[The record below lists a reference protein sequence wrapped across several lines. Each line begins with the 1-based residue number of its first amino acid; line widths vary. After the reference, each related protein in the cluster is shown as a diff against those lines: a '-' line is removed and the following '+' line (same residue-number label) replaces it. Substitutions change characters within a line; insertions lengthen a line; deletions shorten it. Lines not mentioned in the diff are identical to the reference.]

1 MQGVNKM
8 PGLGTII
15 NVAAIIAGGFIGL
28 LFGKFMKP
36 RFQDTLMKSCGVC
49 VMFVGIAGVLTK
61 MLTVKDGKITAD
73 GTLMMI
79 ACLALGSVIGE
90 IINFELLFEKFG
102 EWLKI
107 KTGNSKEK
115 SFVNAFVTASFTVC
129 IGAMAIVGAI
139 EDGINRDSSTLIIK
153 AILDMLIICIMTASL
168 GKGCIFSAIPV
179 GLLQGSVTALSG
191 LIRPLLTEPALNNL
205 SLLGSVLIF
214 CVGVNLVFDKKF
226 KVANML
232 PSVVVA
238 AVWGLIIQ

>member
-1 MQGVNKM
+1 M

-15 NVAAIIAGGFIGL
+15 NVAAIVAGGFIGL

-36 RFQDTLMKSCGVC
+36 RFQDTLMKSSGVC
-49 VMFVGIAGVLTK
+49 VIFVGIAGVLTK
-61 MLTVKDGKITAD
+61 MLTVENGKITAD

-79 ACLALGSVIGE
+79 ACLAVGSIIGE
-90 IINFELLFEKFG
+90 IVNFERLFERFG
-102 EWLKI
+102 EWLKV
-107 KTGNSKEK
+107 KTGNSREK

-139 EDGINRDSSTLIIK
+139 EDGINRDPSTLILK

-168 GKGCIFSAIPV
+168 GKGCLFSAIPV
-179 GLLQGSVTALSG
+179 GLLQGSVTALAG
-191 LIRPLLTEPALNNL
+191 LIRPLLTESALNNL
-205 SLLGSVLIF
+205 SLIGSVLIF

-232 PSVVVA
+232 PSVIVA
-238 AVWGLIIQ
+238 AVWGLIIK

>member
-1 MQGVNKM
+1 M

-15 NVAAIIAGGFIGL
+15 NVAAIIIGGLIGL

-49 VMFVGIAGVLTK
+49 VIFVGIAGTLTK
-61 MLTVKDGKITAD
+61 MLTVENGAITAD

-79 ACLALGSVIGE
+79 ACLAIGSVIGE
-90 IINFELLFEKFG
+90 LINFERLFERFG
-102 EWLKI
+102 EWLKV

-139 EDGINRDSSTLIIK
+139 EDGISRDPSTLILK

-179 GLLQGSVTALSG
+179 GLLQGSVTALASF
-191 LIRPLLTEPALNNL
+191 IKPLMTEPALNNL
-205 SLLGSVLIF
+205 SLIGSVLIF
-214 CVGVNLVFDKKF
+214 CVGVNLVFDKQF

-232 PSVVVA
+232 PSVIVA
-238 AVWGLIIQ
+238 VIWGLIAR

>member
-1 MQGVNKM
+1 M

-15 NVAAIIAGGFIGL
+15 NVAAIVAGGLIGL

-49 VMFVGIAGVLTK
+49 VIFVGIAGVLTK
-61 MLTVKDGKITAD
+61 MLTVENGAITAD

-79 ACLALGSVIGE
+79 ASLAIGSVIGE
-90 IINFELLFEKFG
+90 LINFERLFEKFG
-102 EWLKI
+102 ERLKV

-139 EDGINRDSSTLIIK
+139 EDGISRDPSTLILK
-153 AILDMLIICIMTASL
+153 AILDMIIICIMTASL
-168 GKGCIFSAIPV
+168 GKGCLFSAIPV
-179 GLLQGSVTALSG
+179 GLLQGSVTALAG

-205 SLLGSVLIF
+205 SLIGSVLIF

-232 PSVVVA
+232 PAVLVA
-238 AVWGLIIQ
+238 VIWGLIVR

>member
-1 MQGVNKM
+1 M

-15 NVAAIIAGGFIGL
+15 NVAAIVVGGFIGL

-49 VMFVGIAGVLTK
+49 VIFVGITGVLTK
-61 MLTVKDGKITAD
+61 MLTVENGKIFAD

-79 ACLALGSVIGE
+79 SCLAIGSIVGE
-90 IINFELLFEKFG
+90 IINFEMLFEKFG
-102 EWLKI
+102 EWLKN
-107 KTGNSKEK
+107 KTGNRKETF
-115 SFVNAFVTASFTVC
+115 FVNAFVNASFTVC

-139 EDGINRDSSTLIIK
+139 EDGINRDISTLILK
-153 AILDMLIICIMTASL
+153 AILDMLIICIMTSSI

-179 GLLQGSVTALSG
+179 GILQGSVTALSG
-191 LIRPLLTEPALNNL
+191 LIKPLLTEPALNNL

-214 CVGVNLVFDKKF
+214 CVGVNLVFEKIF

-232 PSVVVA
+232 PSVIVA
-238 AVWGLIIQ
+238 VIWGLVLPA

>member
-1 MQGVNKM
+1 M

-15 NVAAIIAGGFIGL
+15 NVAAIIIGGLFGL

-49 VMFVGIAGVLTK
+49 VIFVGIAGVLTK
-61 MLTVKDGKITAD
+61 MLTVENGKITAD

-79 ACLALGSVIGE
+79 ACLAIGSIIGE
-90 IINFELLFEKFG
+90 IINFERLFEKFG
-102 EWLKI
+102 EWLKV

-115 SFVNAFVTASFTVC
+115 SFVSAFVTAFTVC

-139 EDGINRDSSTLIIK
+139 EDGINRDPSTLILK

-179 GLLQGSVTALSG
+179 GLLQGFVTALAG
-191 LIRPLLTEPALNNL
+191 FIKPLMTEPALNNL

-232 PSVVVA
+232 PSVIVA
-238 AVWGLIIQ
+238 VIWGLIAR

>member
-1 MQGVNKM
+1 M

-15 NVAAIIAGGFIGL
+15 NVAAIVAGGFIGL

-49 VMFVGIAGVLTK
+49 VIFVGIAGVLTK
-61 MLTVKDGKITAD
+61 MLTVENGKITAD

-79 ACLALGSVIGE
+79 ACLAVGSIIGE
-90 IINFELLFEKFG
+90 IVNFERLFERFG
-102 EWLKI
+102 EWLKV
-107 KTGNSKEK
+107 KTGNSREK

-139 EDGINRDSSTLIIK
+139 EDGINRDPSTLILK

-179 GLLQGSVTALSG
+179 GLLQGSVTALAG
-191 LIRPLLTEPALNNL
+191 LIRPLLTESALNNL
-205 SLLGSVLIF
+205 SLIGSVLIF

-232 PSVVVA
+232 PSVIVA
-238 AVWGLIIQ
+238 AVWGLIMK

>member
-1 MQGVNKM
+1 M

-15 NVAAIIAGGFIGL
+15 NVVAIIIGGLIGL

-49 VMFVGIAGVLTK
+49 VIFVGIAGVLTK
-61 MLTVKDGKITAD
+61 MLTVENGAITAD

-79 ACLALGSVIGE
+79 ACLAIGSVIGE
-90 IINFELLFEKFG
+90 LINFERLFEKFG
-102 EWLKI
+102 EWLKV

-139 EDGINRDSSTLIIK
+139 EDGISRDPSTLILK

-168 GKGCIFSAIPV
+168 GKGCLFSAIPV
-179 GLLQGSVTALSG
+179 GLLQCSVTALAG

-205 SLLGSVLIF
+205 SLIGSVLIF

-232 PSVVVA
+232 PAVLVA
-238 AVWGLIIQ
+238 VIWGLIVR

>member
-1 MQGVNKM
+1 M

-15 NVAAIIAGGFIGL
+15 NVAAIIIGGLIGL

-49 VMFVGIAGVLTK
+49 VIFVGIAGVLTK
-61 MLTVKDGKITAD
+61 MLTVENGAITAD

-79 ACLALGSVIGE
+79 ASLAIGSVIGE
-90 IINFELLFEKFG
+90 LINFERLFERFG
-102 EWLKI
+102 EWLKV

-139 EDGINRDSSTLIIK
+139 EDGISRDPSTLILK
-153 AILDMLIICIMTASL
+153 AILDMLSICIMTASL

-179 GLLQGSVTALSG
+179 GLLQGSVTALASF
-191 LIRPLLTEPALNNL
+191 IKPLMTEPALNNL
-205 SLLGSVLIF
+205 SLIGSVLIF
-214 CVGVNLVFDKKF
+214 CVGVNLVFDKQF

-232 PSVVVA
+232 PSVIVA
-238 AVWGLIIQ
+238 VIWGLIAR

>member
-1 MQGVNKM
+1 M

-90 IINFELLFEKFG
+90 IINFERLFERFG
-102 EWLKI
+102 EWLKV

-191 LIRPLLTEPALNNL
+191 LSDR
-205 SLLGSVLIF
+205 F
-214 CVGVNLVFDKKF
+214 
-226 KVANML
+226 
-232 PSVVVA
+232 
-238 AVWGLIIQ
+238 

>member
-1 MQGVNKM
+1 M

-15 NVAAIIAGGFIGL
+15 NVAAIVAGGLIGL

-49 VMFVGIAGVLTK
+49 VIFVGIAGVLTK
-61 MLTVKDGKITAD
+61 MLTVENGAITAD

-79 ACLALGSVIGE
+79 ASLAIGSVIGE
-90 IINFELLFEKFG
+90 LINFERLFEKFG
-102 EWLKI
+102 EWLKV

-139 EDGINRDSSTLIIK
+139 EDGISRDPSTLILK
-153 AILDMLIICIMTASL
+153 AILDMIIICIMTASL
-168 GKGCIFSAIPV
+168 GKGCLFSAIPV
-179 GLLQGSVTALSG
+179 GLLQGSVTALAG

-205 SLLGSVLIF
+205 SLIGSVLIF

-232 PSVVVA
+232 PAVLVA
-238 AVWGLIIQ
+238 VIWGLIVR

>member
-1 MQGVNKM
+1 M

-90 IINFELLFEKFG
+90 IINFERLFERFG

-115 SFVNAFVTASFTVC
+115 SFVNAFVNASFTVC

-139 EDGINRDSSTLIIK
+139 EDGINRNSSTLILK

-214 CVGVNLVFDKKF
+214 CVSVNLVFDKKF

>member
-1 MQGVNKM
+1 M

-36 RFQDTLMKSCGVC
+36 RFQDTLMKSCGGC

-90 IINFELLFEKFG
+90 IINFERLFERFG
-102 EWLKI
+102 EWLKV

-238 AVWGLIIQ
+238 AVWGLIIK

>member
-1 MQGVNKM
+1 M

-15 NVAAIIAGGFIGL
+15 NVAAIVAGGLIGL

-49 VMFVGIAGVLTK
+49 VIFVGIAGTLTK
-61 MLTVKDGKITAD
+61 MLTVENGAITAD

-79 ACLALGSVIGE
+79 ACLAIGSVIGE
-90 IINFELLFEKFG
+90 LINFERLFEKFG
-102 EWLKI
+102 EWLKV

-139 EDGINRDSSTLIIK
+139 EDGISRDPSTLILK

-168 GKGCIFSAIPV
+168 GKGCLFSAIPV
-179 GLLQGSVTALSG
+179 GLLQGSVTALAR

-205 SLLGSVLIF
+205 SLIGSVLIF

-232 PSVVVA
+232 PAVLVA
-238 AVWGLIIQ
+238 VIWGLIVR

>member
-1 MQGVNKM
+1 M

-15 NVAAIIAGGFIGL
+15 NVVAIIIGGLIGL

-49 VMFVGIAGVLTK
+49 VIFVGIAGVLTK
-61 MLTVKDGKITAD
+61 MLTVENGAITAD

-79 ACLALGSVIGE
+79 ACLAIGSVIGE
-90 IINFELLFEKFG
+90 LINFERLFEKFG
-102 EWLKI
+102 EWLKV

-139 EDGINRDSSTLIIK
+139 EDGISRDPSTLILK
-153 AILDMLIICIMTASL
+153 AILDMIIICIMTASL
-168 GKGCIFSAIPV
+168 GKGCLFSAIPV
-179 GLLQGSVTALSG
+179 GLLQGSVTALAG

-205 SLLGSVLIF
+205 SLIGSVLIF

-232 PSVVVA
+232 PAVLVA
-238 AVWGLIIQ
+238 VIWGLIVR

>member
-1 MQGVNKM
+1 M

-15 NVAAIIAGGFIGL
+15 NVAAIVAGGFIGL

-49 VMFVGIAGVLTK
+49 VIFVGIAGTLAK
-61 MLTVKDGKITAD
+61 MLTVEGGKITAD

-79 ACLALGSVIGE
+79 ACLAIGSVIGE
-90 IINFELLFEKFG
+90 LINFERLFERFG
-102 EWLKI
+102 EWLKV

-139 EDGINRDSSTLIIK
+139 EDGISRDSSTLILK

-168 GKGCIFSAIPV
+168 GKGCLFSAIPV
-179 GLLQGSVTALSG
+179 GLLQGSVTALAG

-205 SLLGSVLIF
+205 SLIGSVLIF

-232 PSVVVA
+232 PSVLVA
-238 AVWGLIIQ
+238 AVWGLLLPAA

>member
-1 MQGVNKM
+1 M

-15 NVAAIIAGGFIGL
+15 NVAAIIAGGLIGL

-36 RFQDTLMKSCGVC
+36 GLQDTLMKSCGVC
-49 VMFVGIAGVLTK
+49 VIFVGIAGVLTK
-61 MLTVKDGKITAD
+61 MLTVENGKISSD

-90 IINFELLFEKFG
+90 IINFERLFEKFG
-102 EWLKI
+102 EWLKV

-115 SFVNAFVTASFTVC
+115 SFVNAFVNASFTVC

-139 EDGINRDSSTLIIK
+139 EDGINRDFSTLILK
-153 AILDMLIICIMTASL
+153 AILDMLIICIMTSSL

-179 GLLQGSVTALSG
+179 GILQGSVTALSG
-191 LIRPLLTEPALNNL
+191 LIKPLLTEPALNNL
-205 SLLGSVLIF
+205 SLIGSVLIF
-214 CVGVNLVFDKKF
+214 CVGVNLVFEKKF

-232 PSVVVA
+232 PSVIVA
-238 AVWGLIIQ
+238 VIWGLIIK

>member
-1 MQGVNKM
+1 M

-15 NVAAIIAGGFIGL
+15 NVAAIIVGGFIGL
-28 LFGKFMKP
+28 IFGKFMKP

-49 VMFVGIAGVLTK
+49 VIFVGITGVLTK
-61 MLTVKDGKITAD
+61 MLSVENGKISAD

-79 ACLALGSVIGE
+79 ACLALGSIVGE
-90 IINFELLFEKFG
+90 IINFEMLFEKFG
-102 EWLKI
+102 EWLKN

-115 SFVNAFVTASFTVC
+115 FFVNAFVNASFTVC

-139 EDGINRDSSTLIIK
+139 EDGINRDSSTLVLK
-153 AILDMLIICIMTASL
+153 AILDMLIICIMTSSI

-179 GLLQGSVTALSG
+179 GILQGSVTALSG
-191 LIRPLLTEPALNNL
+191 LIKPLLTEPALNNL

-214 CVGVNLVFDKKF
+214 CVGVNLVFEKKF

-232 PSVVVA
+232 PSVIVA
-238 AVWGLIIQ
+238 VIWGLVL

>member
-1 MQGVNKM
+1 M

-15 NVAAIIAGGFIGL
+15 NVAAIVAGGLIGL

-49 VMFVGIAGVLTK
+49 VIFVGIAGVLTK
-61 MLTVKDGKITAD
+61 MLTVENGAITAD

-79 ACLALGSVIGE
+79 ACLAIGSVIGE
-90 IINFELLFEKFG
+90 LINFERLFEKFG
-102 EWLKI
+102 EWLKV

-115 SFVNAFVTASFTVC
+115 SFANAFVTASFTVC

-139 EDGINRDSSTLIIK
+139 EDGISRDPSTLILK
-153 AILDMLIICIMTASL
+153 AILDMIIICIMTASL
-168 GKGCIFSAIPV
+168 GKGCLFSAIPV
-179 GLLQGSVTALSG
+179 GLLQGSVTALAG

-205 SLLGSVLIF
+205 SLIGSVLIF

-232 PSVVVA
+232 PAVLVA
-238 AVWGLIIQ
+238 VIWGLIVR

>member
-1 MQGVNKM
+1 M

-15 NVAAIIAGGFIGL
+15 NVAAIVAGGFLGL
-28 LFGKFMKP
+28 LFGKFMKQ

-49 VMFVGIAGVLTK
+49 VIFVGIAGTLSK
-61 MLTVKDGKITAD
+61 MLTVENGKITAD

-79 ACLALGSVIGE
+79 ACLAVGSIIGE
-90 IINFELLFEKFG
+90 IVNFERLFERFG

-107 KTGNSKEK
+107 KTGNSREK

-139 EDGINRDSSTLIIK
+139 EDGINRDPSTLILK

-168 GKGCIFSAIPV
+168 GKGCLFSAIPV
-179 GLLQGSVTALSG
+179 GLLQGSVTALAG
-191 LIRPLLTEPALNNL
+191 LIKPLLTESALNNL
-205 SLLGSVLIF
+205 SLIGSVLIF

-232 PSVVVA
+232 PAVIVA
-238 AVWGLIIQ
+238 AVWGLVIK

>member
-1 MQGVNKM
+1 M

-15 NVAAIIAGGFIGL
+15 NVAAIVAGGLIGL

-49 VMFVGIAGVLTK
+49 VIFVGIAGVLTK
-61 MLTVKDGKITAD
+61 MLTVENGAITAD

-79 ACLALGSVIGE
+79 ASLAIGSIIGE
-90 IINFELLFEKFG
+90 LINFERLFEKFG
-102 EWLKI
+102 EWLKV

-139 EDGINRDSSTLIIK
+139 EDGISRDPSTLILK

-168 GKGCIFSAIPV
+168 GKGCLFSAIPV
-179 GLLQGSVTALSG
+179 GLLQGSVTALAG

-205 SLLGSVLIF
+205 SLIGSVLIF

-232 PSVVVA
+232 PAVLVA
-238 AVWGLIIQ
+238 VIWGLIVR